1 MEKSKAH
8 FPLFVDLSEKQ
19 ILVAGGGNIAAR
31 RVHILCS
38 FCNKI
43 KVVAPEICGEIKS
56 EPVQYEERIFMAGDL
71 DGMDLVL
78 AATNDVLVDQEIYSL
93 CKKMK
98 IPVNVA
104 SDRQKCDFFFPGIVQ
119 DENVVVGITASG
131 KNHTQ
136 ARLVREKIQKV
147 IGNL

>member
-1 MEKSKAH
+1 
-8 FPLFVDLSEKQ
+8 
-19 ILVAGGGNIAAR
+19 
-31 RVHILCS
+31 
-38 FCNKI
+38 
-43 KVVAPEICGEIKS
+43 
-56 EPVQYEERIFMAGDL
+56 MAGDL

-104 SDRQKCDFFFPGIVQ
+104 SDKQKCDFFFPGIVQ